1 MSTPPLLLHQCN
13 PHPQL
18 CKLLH
23 EFLTN
28 KQRVKSGGSVRDS
41 QENLTNKKCV
51 ENLPCNANLLV
62 NAFFCLQKNPLNEF
76 GQKVY

>member
-1 MSTPPLLLHQCN
+1 M
-13 PHPQL
+13 
-18 CKLLH
+18 
-23 EFLTN
+23 
-28 KQRVKSGGSVRDS
+28 RDS
-41 QENLTNKKCV
+41 QENLTNKKGA